1 MSPSLLN
8 IYEFMNSNSVHLN
21 QTSEL
26 LTSYDLSSVMIFDK
40 QTLFFI
46 ANMMLCALFFLE
58 IVQYMHIR
66 AMMSLVQDLIKIEEM
81 YLSEQAKKKRKP
93 KPTRRSER
101 LKLGNEKSGLKS
113 KSQKPFARFQ

>member
-1 MSPSLLN
+1 
-8 IYEFMNSNSVHLN
+8 
-21 QTSEL
+21 
-26 LTSYDLSSVMIFDK
+26 
-40 QTLFFI
+40 
-46 ANMMLCALFFLE
+46 MMLCALFFLE